1 MRLATTVGMVMQGKV
16 SPSRAIFLDPG
27 LPKGGDDMA
36 DTITNDAVRQNY
48 AYPVGRLLTVGDA
61 QVFTQVEWPD
71 YCEKYELRGEHIPEL
86 IRMACDLALQEN
98 DSDGPEI
105 WAPVHA
111 WRALAQMRAAEAVE
125 PLLQLTRIDLDDDA
139 VAQEFATVFGMIGP
153 SAIAPIAG
161 FLQERSLPWLAVSLA
176 TEGLTE
182 ITNRFPEYH
191 NECVG
196 ILIRLLE
203 HCADLD
209 SIAVGCAI
217 SGLLDLKA
225 VESIDAIREAFRVD
239 AVDISI
245 AGDLEDVEIAL
256 GLRKHRSTPRPY
268 YPFASKQLPS
278 AVEAFETGFADF
290 PSEID
295 NWPRPVKVGRNAPC
309 PCGSGKKYKKCCLV

>member
-1 MRLATTVGMVMQGKV
+1 
-16 SPSRAIFLDPG
+16 
-27 LPKGGDDMA
+27 
-36 DTITNDAVRQNY
+36 
-48 AYPVGRLLTVGDA
+48 
-61 QVFTQVEWPD
+61 
-71 YCEKYELRGEHIPEL
+71 
-86 IRMACDLALQEN
+86 
-98 DSDGPEI
+98 
-105 WAPVHA
+105 
-111 WRALAQMRAAEAVE
+111 MRAAEAVE

-153 SAIAPIAG
+153 PAIAPIAG